1 MLVESMPWARRKARF
16 TRDFKEWVVCLV
28 LRAPR
33 RRGARARGVAHARRG
48 VHASTPILRP
58 HAAGAVEGARRI
70 GIDKTSYKKGH
81 KYLIVVVDHDRGW
94 LIWAHE
100 EYGKEV
106 LNLFFDELT

>member
-1 MLVESMPWARRKARF
+1 M
-16 TRDFKEWVVCLV
+16 C
-28 LRAPR
+28 
-33 RRGARARGVAHARRG
+33 
-48 VHASTPILRP
+48 ASAPILRP
-58 HAAGAVEGARRI
+58 HAAEAFEGARRI

-100 EYGKEV
+100 EYGKDV